1 MTLFFKSKSLLK
13 YFLLFSLL
21 TIFSCGDDDSD
32 GDAFE
37 NVTQLASKTFQ
48 LFPVEDPSISGTA
61 KFIKNSN
68 ETVTVEI
75 QLIGAEEGNL
85 HPAHIHFNTAA
96 EGGDIA
102 ITLQAVEGETGFS
115 TTTFDVLDD
124 DTIISYE
131 ELLDFD
137 GYINVHFSES
147 NLEDIIAQGDIG
159 QNELTGTT
167 KSYALG
173 SVDFPAI
180 SGNATFSQRV
190 NNETLVTINLEETP
204 ASGEHPAHI
213 HFNTA
218 AETGAIAYSLNTV
231 DGTTGESKTNIDAI
245 SYNNLLDF
253 DGYINVH
260 LSDTNLDVLL
270 AQGDIGQNEL
280 TGTSVTYNL
289 SAVSDPSIMG
299 DITFFERFNGEALAV
314 IDIINTPNGA
324 MHPAHIH
331 AGSVATAPGAILF
344 TFTPVNGDNGVS
356 KTNVAMLD
364 NGTSFVY
371 NDVLTVDGYV
381 NVHESMDNLAVLVAQ
396 GNIGANN

>member
-1 MTLFFKSKSLLK
+1 MTLFFNTKSLFK
-13 YFLLFSLL
+13 YILLISF
-21 TIFSCGDDDSD
+21 IAFFSCGDDDN
-32 GDAFE
+32 GE
-37 NVTQLASKTFQ
+37 TIEVVTQLGSKTFQ
-48 LFPVEDPSISGTA
+48 LFPVEDPNISGTA

-68 ETVTVEI
+68 ETTTVEI
-75 QLIGAEEGNL
+75 QLIGTTIDNL
-85 HPAHIHFNTAA
+85 HPAHIHNNTAA
-96 EGGDIA
+96 DGGTIA
-102 ITLQAVEGETGFS
+102 ITLEPVDGETGFS
-115 TTTFDVLDD
+115 STTFKTLDD
-124 DTIISYE
+124 DTLVSYE
-131 ELLDFD
+131 TLLDFD
-137 GYINVHFSES
+137 GYINVHFSEN

-167 KSYALG
+167 KSYALS

-190 NNETLVTINLEETP
+190 NNETLVTINLDGTP

-218 AETGAIAYSLNTV
+218 AESGAIAYTLNTV

-280 TGTSVTYNL
+280 TGASTSYNL
-289 SAVSDPSIMG
+289 NAVSDPAIMG

-331 AGSVATAPGAILF
+331 AGSVATAPGIILF
-344 TFTPVNGDNGVS
+344 TFTPVNGDNGIS

-364 NGTSFVY
+364 DGTSFLY
-371 NDVLTVDGYV
+371 NDVLTVDAYV
-381 NVHESMDNLAVLVAQ
+381 NVHESMDNLDVLVAQ